1 MAGTSM
7 DSTVTT
13 DPTEP
18 VVHPT
23 AIVDPSAILGPGV
36 SVGPYSIVEADARI
50 GADTRID
57 AHVRIARGTT
67 MGVKNRIWHGA
78 VLGTEPQDVTY
89 ANELTILELG
99 DRNSIREYATLHR
112 GTARSGKTV
121 VGSDCFIMA
130 YAHVAHDC
138 RVGNHVTLVNS
149 VHLAGH
155 VKIEDWVVIG
165 GVVPVHQFVHIG
177 CHAMVGGGFRV
188 SQDVCPYALTA
199 GYPLHTVGLN
209 VVGLRRRGYTREQVK
224 PLKEAFRILFKSE
237 LNTSQAADRVE
248 AEVEL
253 TPEVAYL
260 LTFVRNSERGIVK

>member
-1 MAGTSM
+1 MAGPSM
-7 DSTVTT
+7 NSSVTT
-13 DPTEP
+13 EPTQL

-23 AIVDPSAILGPGV
+23 AIVDASAILGPGV
-36 SVGPYSIVEADARI
+36 TVGPYSIIEADVRI

-57 AHVRIARGTT
+57 AFVRIARGTI
-67 MGVKNRIWHGA
+67 MGVQNRIWHGA
-78 VLGTEPQDVTY
+78 VLGTEPQDITY
-89 ANELTILELG
+89 ANEPTTLELG
-99 DRNSIREYATLHR
+99 DRNMIREYATLHR
-112 GTARSGKTV
+112 GTASSGKTV

-138 RVGNHVTLVNS
+138 RVGDHVVLVNS

-155 VKIEDWVVIG
+155 VHIDDWVVIG

-177 CHAMVGGGFRV
+177 CHAMIGGGFRV

-199 GYPLHTVGLN
+199 GYPLRTVGLN
-209 VVGLRRRGYTREQVK
+209 IVGLRRRGYSREQVK

-248 AEVEL
+248 AEVER
-253 TPEVAYL
+253 TPEIAHL
-260 LTFVRNSERGIVK
+260 LAFVRNSERGIVK